1 MQENEDYLLR
11 MSILKQMTE
20 LMESW
25 DNTAASAERIIIE
38 NKKNILLLRKL
49 DSQSS
54 KNQLD
59 TDTEEETIIKDII
72 QQQEKMV
79 SQIKMEQ
86 KSLLSRL
93 KQLNQKDKVRD
104 NYVSVKRDPIFIN
117 KGL

>member
-1 MQENEDYLLR
+1 MHENDDYLLR

-54 KNQLD
+54 TNQLD

-79 SQIKMEQ
+79 RQIKIEQ